1 MNTEVENLLSR
12 IPIRDS
18 TFFDEFFRDFLGIFR
33 KIDIFGN
40 FGDFWKKGARGP
52 PGVDF
57 LGKVRVE
64 NREKWGK
71 NEYLRNKLYILPAF
85 LGLLPHF
92 RVPPGVD
99 SDFAFSKNV

>member
-1 MNTEVENLLSR
+1 MNTEAENLLSR

-18 TFFDEFFRDFLGIFR
+18 TFFDEFFRDFLGIFQ

-40 FGDFWKKGARGP
+40 FGHFWKKVTFGG

-64 NREKWGK
+64 NWEKWGK
-71 NEYLRNKLYILPAF
+71 NEYLRNKL
-85 LGLLPHF
+85 
-92 RVPPGVD
+92 
-99 SDFAFSKNV
+99 